1 MGRRT
6 NYSFEKRQKELKKK
20 KKQEAKAEKRR
31 LRREAKAAQAA
42 GIDPGADVDELST
55 SDEQAES
62 GDGQADEAD
71 MERD

>member
-31 LRREAKAAQAA
+31 LRREAKAAAAA
-42 GIDPGADVDELST
+42 GVEAGVDADETSMPEEGTGPDGQPGEVGAD
-55 SDEQAES
+55 
-62 GDGQADEAD
+62 
-71 MERD
+71 RD